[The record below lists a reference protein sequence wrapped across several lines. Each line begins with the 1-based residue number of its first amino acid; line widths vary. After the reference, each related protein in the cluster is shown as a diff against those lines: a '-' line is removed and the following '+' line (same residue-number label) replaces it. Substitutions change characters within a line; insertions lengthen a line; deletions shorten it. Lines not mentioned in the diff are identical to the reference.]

1 MKIKK
6 LNGITHLHSVFNILL
21 IIRDKYKI
29 YVVDVR
35 KVVLSQDQSVWTKS
49 MALILGPHVV
59 EQIMLSSQIQ

>member
-1 MKIKK
+1 M
-6 LNGITHLHSVFNILL
+6 LE
-21 IIRDKYKI
+21 
-29 YVVDVR
+29 

>member
-1 MKIKK
+1 MGEMHKESDK
-6 LNGITHLHSVFNILL
+6 VFNILL